1 MYIYWTAFKLT
12 KQTLWQGP
20 LLYTKQAAAQQYKTQ
35 SHMLF
40 MVKQD
45 VFTGHVTGEVGLNL
59 SKLVTEFPSYQSDLQ
74 INA

>member
-1 MYIYWTAFKLT
+1 
-12 KQTLWQGP
+12 
-20 LLYTKQAAAQQYKTQ
+20 
-35 SHMLF
+35 MLF